1 MIQIKTF
8 VAGPVQANNYL
19 VYDNES
25 KEAILID
32 CSDYV
37 QEIIDI
43 VKNENL
49 NVKYILLTHGHF
61 DHVLGINSMKET
73 LGTKAYVHHGDEEQV
88 AHTSEIM
95 MMFGLPFNLDVNPKL
110 DGTLKD
116 AGTLSIG
123 SNEIKVL
130 ETPGH
135 TEGCVCYLINDV
147 LFSGD
152 TLFQGSVGRTDL
164 PGGDFSQLRHS
175 IKDVLFK
182 LDENITVF
190 PGHGDKTTIAYEKKF
205 NDILNY

>member
-37 QEIIDI
+37 QEIIDV

>member
-1 MIQIKTF
+1 MQIKTF

-19 VYDNES
+19 VYDEQS
-25 KEAILID
+25 KEAVLID

-37 QEIIDI
+37 EEIIDI
-43 VKNENL
+43 VKKENL

-61 DHVLGINSMKET
+61 DHVLGINSMKEA
-73 LGTKAYVHHGDEEQV
+73 LGAKAYVHHGDEEQV

-95 MMFGLPFNLDVNPKL
+95 MMFGLPFNMDINPQL
-110 DGTLKD
+110 DGVLNSLDKIC
-116 AGTLSIG
+116 IG
-123 SNEIKVL
+123 ESEIKVI

-135 TEGCVCYLINDV
+135 TEGCVCYLIGDS

-182 LDENITVF
+182 LSDDTTVY
-190 PGHGDKTTIAYEKKF
+190 PGHGDKTTIAYEKRF
-205 NDILNY
+205 NDIVNY

>member
-1 MIQIKTF
+1 MQIKTF

-19 VYDNES
+19 VYDEQS
-25 KEAILID
+25 KEAVLID

-37 QEIIDI
+37 QGIIDI
-43 VKNENL
+43 VQKENL

-61 DHVLGINSMKET
+61 DHVLGINAMKEA
-73 LGTKAYVHHGDEEQV
+73 LNTKAYVHEGDAEQV

-95 MMFGLPFNLDVNPKL
+95 MMFGLPFNLDVNPKI

-116 AGTLSIG
+116 IENLTFG
-123 SNEIKVL
+123 SEKIEII
-130 ETPGH
+130 ETSGH
-135 TEGCVCYLINDV
+135 TEGCVCYKIGDV

-164 PGGDFSQLRHS
+164 PGGDFSALRHS
-175 IKDVLFK
+175 IKDVLFN

-205 NDILNY
+205 NDIVNY

>member
-1 MIQIKTF
+1 MMKIKTF

-19 VYDNES
+19 VYDEDS

-32 CSDYV
+32 CSDFV
-37 QEIIDI
+37 QEIVDI
-43 VKNENL
+43 VTKEGL

-73 LGTKAYVHHGDEEQV
+73 LRAKAYVHESDEEQV

-116 AGTLSIG
+116 VGRLTIG

-135 TEGCVCYLINDV
+135 TEGCVCYLINDA

-164 PGGDFSQLRHS
+164 PGGDFSALRHS

>member
-1 MIQIKTF
+1 MMQIKTF

-19 VYDNES
+19 VYDEES

-37 QEIIDI
+37 QEIVDI
-43 VKNENL
+43 VTREGL

-61 DHVLGINSMKET
+61 DHVLGINSMKEA
-73 LGTKAYVHHGDEEQV
+73 LGAKAFVHEADEEQV

-116 AGTLSIG
+116 VGRLTIG
-123 SNEIKVL
+123 SGEIKVL

-164 PGGDFSQLRHS
+164 PGGDFSALRHS